1 MDRKAQSRHCDSRKV
16 GHDGWDVL
24 FGPSC
29 EMIEGEVG
37 EIDRGEGGIKRGW
50 RKRGLERERE
60 ERKREID

>member
-1 MDRKAQSRHCDSRKV
+1 M

-60 ERKREID
+60 RERERLID